1 MAIFPPA
8 GLHYSKARM
17 TNEKEL
23 RLVLDALPAAALRCD
38 RDGRYLW
45 VNPLYAR
52 WVGRSPEELIGR
64 TIAEVL
70 GEAGARE
77 LEPYLERVRKGE
89 ELQYERLAAYPG
101 VGPRW
106 ISATLTPT
114 FNAARE
120 PDGWVAI
127 VLDIHDRKQ
136 AEEALKQ
143 GEARKD
149 EFLAALA
156 HELRNPLAPMRNA
169 VAILGRKGPLDPEVA
184 WSQGVIERQIDQLS
198 RLIDDLLDIERIS
211 RGRLQL
217 RRELVPLEAVVDMA
231 LELSR
236 PQVNAT
242 GRHLSVLMPSERVTL
257 DADAARLAQVLS
269 ALIKNAAR
277 DSASREAIG
286 FSVVAENRE
295 AVVSVDGGAG
305 GLEGL
310 GIGLAL
316 VRGIV
321 SLHGGRLEQRGTEFA
336 VRLPLAAASAQARER
351 PAAAYLA
358 PQAPGLRVLV
368 ADDNRDAADSMQ
380 RILALFGHEVQVAY
394 DGSTALRLGEQFR
407 PRVALL
413 DIGMPGTNGYEV
425 ARALRRSQG
434 PRVTLVAVTGWGQ
447 EADRRRSSEAGFDHH
462 LTKPVDPGALNNLLA
477 QVASK

>member
-1 MAIFPPA
+1 
-8 GLHYSKARM
+8 M

-23 RLVLDALPAAALRCD
+23 RLVLEAMPAAALRCD

-45 VNPLYAR
+45 VNPQYAR
-52 WVGRSPEELIGR
+52 WVGRPPEALIGR

-70 GEAGARE
+70 GEQGARE

-89 ELQYERLAAYPG
+89 ELRYERLADYPG

-120 PDGWVAI
+120 TDGWVAI
-127 VLDIHDRKQ
+127 VVDIHDRKQ

-143 GEARKD
+143 ADARKD

-257 DADAARLAQVLS
+257 DADAARLAQALA

-277 DSASREAIG
+277 DSSSREAIG
-286 FSVVAENRE
+286 FSVVAEKRE

-321 SLHGGRLEQRGTEFA
+321 SLHGGRLEHRGTEFV
-336 VRLPLAAASAQARER
+336 VRLPLAAAAQVRER
-351 PAAAYLA
+351 PAAYAE
-358 PQAPGLRVLV
+358 PQSPGLRVLV

>member
-1 MAIFPPA
+1 ME
-8 GLHYSKARM
+8 
-17 TNEKEL
+17 NEKEL
-23 RLVLDALPAAALRCD
+23 RLVLEAMPAAAVRCD
-38 RDGRYLW
+38 RHGRYLW

-52 WVGRSPEELIGR
+52 WLGSRPEALVGKS
-64 TIAEVL
+64 IAEVL
-70 GEAGARE
+70 GPKGARE

-89 ELQYERLAAYPG
+89 ELHYERLADYPG
-101 VGPRW
+101 IGPRW
-106 ISATLTPT
+106 VSATLKPT
-114 FNAARE
+114 LNAGGQ

-136 AEEALKQ
+136 AEEALRQ

-156 HELRNPLAPMRNA
+156 HELRNPLAPIRNA

-257 DADAARLAQVLS
+257 DADAARLAQVFA
-269 ALIKNAAR
+269 ALIKHAAR
-277 DSASREAIG
+277 EGDSREPIG
-286 FSVVAENRE
+286 FSVVAGGRE
-295 AVVSVDGGAG
+295 AIVSVEGCRG

-310 GIGLAL
+310 GIGLTL

-321 SLHGGRLEQRGTEFA
+321 GLHGGTLEARGDEFV
-336 VRLPLAAASAQARER
+336 VRLPVAAGAMPARER
-351 PAAAYLA
+351 AAAYLE
-358 PQAPGLRVLV
+358 PQAQPLRVLV
-368 ADDNRDAADSMQ
+368 ADDTRDAADSMQ

-394 DGSTALRLGEQFR
+394 DGPTAMRLGEQFR

-413 DIGMPGTNGYEV
+413 DIGMPGTNGYDV

-434 PRVTLVAVTGWGQ
+434 ERVTLVAVTGWGQ

-462 LTKPVDPGALNNLLA
+462 LTKPVDPGTLNHLLA
-477 QVASK
+477 QVAAK

>member
-1 MAIFPPA
+1 
-8 GLHYSKARM
+8 M
-17 TNEKEL
+17 TNEKDL
-23 RLVLDALPAAALRCD
+23 RLVLDAMPAAALRCD
-38 RDGRYLW
+38 RAGRYLW
-45 VNPLYAR
+45 VNPHYAR
-52 WVGRSPEELIGR
+52 WVGRPPEALIGR
-64 TIAEVL
+64 TIGEVL
-70 GEAGARE
+70 GEEGARE
-77 LEPYLERVRKGE
+77 LEPYLARVRKGE
-89 ELQYERLAAYPG
+89 ELRYERLANYAG

-127 VLDIHDRKQ
+127 VVDIHERKQ
-136 AEEALKQ
+136 AEEALRQ
-143 GEARKD
+143 ADARKD

-184 WSQGVIERQIDQLS
+184 WSQGVIERQIEQLS

-242 GRHLSVLMPSERVTL
+242 GRHLSVLMPSEHVTL
-257 DADAARLAQVLS
+257 DADAARLAQVFA
-269 ALIKNAAR
+269 ALIKSAAR
-277 DSASREAIG
+277 ESASREAIG

-295 AVVSVDGGAG
+295 AVVSVDGCVD

-310 GIGLAL
+310 GIGLSL

-321 SLHGGRLEQRGTEFA
+321 SLHGGRLERRGTEYV
-336 VRLPLAAASAQARER
+336 VRLPLAAGAPQARER
-351 PAAAYLA
+351 TAAYFE
-358 PQAPGLRVLV
+358 PQALPLRVLV

-462 LTKPVDPGALNNLLA
+462 LTKPVDPGTLNYLLA
-477 QVASK
+477 QLASQ

>member
-1 MAIFPPA
+1 
-8 GLHYSKARM
+8 M

-23 RLVLDALPAAALRCD
+23 RLVLDAMPAAALRCD
-38 RDGRYLW
+38 RAGRYLW

-52 WVGRSPEELIGR
+52 WVGSTPEALVGR
-64 TIAEVL
+64 TIGEVL
-70 GEAGARE
+70 GEKGARE

-89 ELQYERLAAYPG
+89 ELQYERLADYPG
-101 VGPRW
+101 IGPRW
-106 ISATLTPT
+106 VSATLKPT

-120 PDGWVAI
+120 AEGWVAI

-136 AEEALKQ
+136 AEEALKE

-257 DADAARLAQVLS
+257 DADAARLAQVFS

-286 FSVVAENRE
+286 FSVVAGARE
-295 AVVSVDGGAG
+295 AVVSVDGGPA

-321 SLHGGRLEQRGTEFA
+321 SLHGGRLEHKGTEF
-336 VRLPLAAASAQARER
+336 VLRLPIAAGAAPVRER
-351 PAAAYLA
+351 PVAYLEA
-358 PQAPGLRVLV
+358 QSPGLRVLV

-434 PRVTLVAVTGWGQ
+434 LRVTLVAVTGWGQ

-462 LTKPVDPGALNNLLA
+462 LTKPVDPGALNNLLS

>member
-1 MAIFPPA
+1 
-8 GLHYSKARM
+8 M

-52 WVGRSPEELIGR
+52 WVGSTPEALAGR
-64 TIAEVL
+64 TIDEVL
-70 GEAGARE
+70 GEQGARE
-77 LEPYLERVRKGE
+77 LAPYLERVRKGE
-89 ELQYERLAAYPG
+89 ELHYERLAHYPG

-106 ISATLTPT
+106 IRATLTPT

-127 VLDIHDRKQ
+127 VLDIHDRKR

-257 DADAARLAQVLS
+257 YADAARLAQVLS

-277 DSASREAIG
+277 DSGSREAIG
-286 FSVVAENRE
+286 LSVVAENRE
-295 AVVSVDGGAG
+295 AVVSVEGGAH

-321 SLHGGRLEQRGTEFA
+321 SLHGGRLEQRGTEFV
-336 VRLPLAAASAQARER
+336 VRLPLAAASALARER
-351 PAAAYLA
+351 PAAPYLA
-358 PQAPGLRVLV
+358 PQSPGLRVLV

-462 LTKPVDPGALNNLLA
+462 LTKPVDPGTLNNLLA

>member
-1 MAIFPPA
+1 
-8 GLHYSKARM
+8 M

-23 RLVLDALPAAALRCD
+23 RLVLDALPVAALRCD
-38 RDGRYLW
+38 RHGRYLW

-52 WVGRSPEELIGR
+52 WIGKPPEAIVGR
-64 TIAEVL
+64 TIADVL
-70 GEAGARE
+70 GEQGARE
-77 LEPYLERVRKGE
+77 LDPYLQRVRNGE
-89 ELQYERLAAYPG
+89 ELRYERLADYPG
-101 VGPRW
+101 IGSRW

-114 FNAARE
+114 FGVGPE

-136 AEEALKQ
+136 AEEALRH

-156 HELRNPLAPMRNA
+156 HDLRNPLAPIRNA

-217 RRELVPLEAVVDMA
+217 RRELVPLEAIVDMA
-231 LELSR
+231 LETSR

-257 DADAARLAQVLS
+257 DADPARLAQVFS

-277 DSASREAIG
+277 EGDSSEPIG
-286 FSVVAENRE
+286 FSVLAENRE
-295 AVVSVDGGAG
+295 VAVAVDGGPE

-310 GIGLAL
+310 GIGLSL
-316 VRGIV
+316 VRGIIG
-321 SLHGGRLEQRGTEFA
+321 LHGGKLEKRGSELV
-336 VRLPLAAASAQARER
+336 VRLPVASGVQARER
-351 PAAAYLA
+351 APAYLE
-358 PQAPGLRVLV
+358 PQSPGLRVLV

-380 RILALFGHEVQVAY
+380 RILALFGHEVRVAY

-447 EADRRRSSEAGFDHH
+447 DADRRRSSEAGFDHH
-462 LTKPVDPGALNNLLA
+462 LTKPVDPGALNSLLA
-477 QVASK
+477 KVSSQ

>member
-1 MAIFPPA
+1 
-8 GLHYSKARM
+8 M

-38 RDGRYLW
+38 RHGRYLW

-52 WVGRSPEELIGR
+52 WVGEPPEALVGR

-70 GEAGARE
+70 GPKGARE
-77 LEPYLERVRKGE
+77 LEPFLERVRKGE
-89 ELQYERLAAYPG
+89 ELRYERLADYPG
-101 VGPRW
+101 IGSRW

-114 FNAARE
+114 YNAARE
-120 PDGWVAI
+120 IDGWVAI

-143 GEARKD
+143 ADVRKD

-156 HELRNPLAPMRNA
+156 HELRNPLAPIRNA

-198 RLIDDLLDIERIS
+198 RLIDDLLDIERIA

-242 GRHLSVLMPSERVTL
+242 GRHLSVLMPSERITL
-257 DADAARLAQVLS
+257 DADAARLAQVFA
-269 ALIKNAAR
+269 ALIKSAAR
-277 DSASREAIG
+277 EGDSREAIG
-286 FSVVAENRE
+286 FSVAAGNRE
-295 AVVSVDGGAG
+295 AVVTVEGCAG

-310 GIGLAL
+310 GIGLTL
-316 VRGIV
+316 VSGIV
-321 SLHGGRLEQRGTEFA
+321 ALHGGRIETRGREF
-336 VRLPLAAASAQARER
+336 VVHLPVTSGTRLHER
-351 PAAAYLA
+351 PAAAYVE
-358 PQAPGLRVLV
+358 PQAPALRVLV

-434 PRVTLVAVTGWGQ
+434 ERVTLVAVTGWGQ

-462 LTKPVDPGALNNLLA
+462 LTKPVDPGALNHLLA
-477 QVASK
+477 KVASQ

>member
-1 MAIFPPA
+1 
-8 GLHYSKARM
+8 
-17 TNEKEL
+17 
-23 RLVLDALPAAALRCD
+23 
-38 RDGRYLW
+38 
-45 VNPLYAR
+45 
-52 WVGRSPEELIGR
+52 
-64 TIAEVL
+64 
-70 GEAGARE
+70 
-77 LEPYLERVRKGE
+77 
-89 ELQYERLAAYPG
+89 
-101 VGPRW
+101 
-106 ISATLTPT
+106 
-114 FNAARE
+114 
-120 PDGWVAI
+120 
-127 VLDIHDRKQ
+127 
-136 AEEALKQ
+136 
-143 GEARKD
+143 
-149 EFLAALA
+149 
-156 HELRNPLAPMRNA
+156 
-169 VAILGRKGPLDPEVA
+169 VA

-217 RRELVPLEAVVDMA
+217 RRELVPLEAIVDMA
-231 LELSR
+231 LETSR

-257 DADAARLAQVLS
+257 DADPARLAQVFS

-277 DSASREAIG
+277 EGDSSEAIG
-286 FSVVAENRE
+286 FSVIAENRE
-295 AVVSVDGGAG
+295 VTVTVDGGPE

-310 GIGLAL
+310 GIAVTL

-321 SLHGGRLEQRGTEFA
+321 GLHGGKLERRDGELV
-336 VRLPLAAASAQARER
+336 VRLPVATGIEAGMQARER
-351 PAAAYLA
+351 AGAYLE
-358 PQAPGLRVLV
+358 PQSPGLRVLV

-380 RILALFGHEVQVAY
+380 RILALFGHEVRVAY

-462 LTKPVDPGALNNLLA
+462 LTKPVDPGTLNHLLA
-477 QVASK
+477 QVATK